1 MNDHVSE
8 LMYQFFLQLIYMEEQ
23 HTIRKLSSVQ
33 GLVLHNQWSMKKK
46 FYQNIMPQISFSYTT
61 HFSCWKKL
69 CTEYLTPCVR
79 YWGAALN
86 WFQGKSCLDC
96 QWKKYDAY
104 YYTKFTGLQ
113 ARLLCLQNQVLK
125 ILLAIFSSS
134 TALGV
139 FSNNGGKLGNLV
151 RSTWNQARVYQL
163 IAWQWTTNSS
173 EALQKSCTW
182 YCWTVK
188 WKSTIISQTTQVHN
202 SN

>member
-1 MNDHVSE
+1 
-8 LMYQFFLQLIYMEEQ
+8 
-23 HTIRKLSSVQ
+23 
-33 GLVLHNQWSMKKK
+33 MKHEKEILP
-46 FYQNIMPQISFSYTT
+46 NIMPQISFNYTT
-61 HFSCWKKL
+61 NFSCWNNL
-69 CTEYLTPCVR
+69 CTQYLTPCVR

-151 RSTWNQARVYQL
+151 RSTWNQARVSSAYRLAMNHKFKWSSAKVLHL
-163 IAWQWTTNSS
+163 ILLYKLTTFS
-173 EALQKSCTW
+173 
-182 YCWTVK
+182 
-188 WKSTIISQTTQVHN
+188 
-202 SN
+202 

>member
-1 MNDHVSE
+1 MNEWSCLRINVSI
-8 LMYQFFLQLIYMEEQ
+8 LP
-23 HTIRKLSSVQ
+23 TINIHGRATHYKKVIFSARSCTPQ
-33 GLVLHNQWSMKKK
+33 PMKHEKEILP
-46 FYQNIMPQISFSYTT
+46 NIMPQISFNYTT
-61 HFSCWKKL
+61 NFSCWNNL
-69 CTEYLTPCVR
+69 CTQYLTPCVR

-151 RSTWNQARVYQL
+151 RSTWNQARVSSAYRLAMNHKFKWSSAKVLHL
-163 IAWQWTTNSS
+163 ILLYKLTTFS
-173 EALQKSCTW
+173 
-182 YCWTVK
+182 
-188 WKSTIISQTTQVHN
+188 
-202 SN
+202 